1 MEAPSPRDYQN
12 IAPQLVRRT
21 GAGGFDQFASRL
33 GRRALRMIWKHD
45 AGESLDLR
53 RQVALVVMLTGIFV
67 TIMDTSIVNVAIP
80 SIQSTLG
87 ASFAEAELVVAGYAF
102 TFAVGLITG
111 GRLGDIFGQRRMFL
125 IGFAAFTLASALCG
139 LAPWPTVL
147 VISRL
152 LQGISAAILSPQV
165 FALLRVTFA
174 EGRERSMAFAAMG
187 VVIGLV
193 GYVVGQ
199 ILGGVL
205 VQADLFGLSWRT
217 VFLVNIPIG
226 IGSLTVAPFVLEKSK
241 RNAQQRLDLT
251 GAALSTIGLS
261 LLMVPLIEGPEL
273 RWPTWSLAMLA
284 ASAPMLAV
292 CYLHQRWKSAR
303 RIKPLLDTDLFND
316 RAFVMGTLA
325 VLVFWA
331 TNTPFG
337 FSFTLLVQIGYGLSP
352 LSSALCLACL
362 GAAFGVT
369 SLFVG
374 RLARR
379 GVRRIL
385 IIGVVIDLAGMLLA
399 LVTCWLSAP
408 LEPVYLLPSLLIVG
422 AGYGFFMTPI
432 LNAVLSG
439 IEDRHVGAASGVL
452 TMMQRGGNALGVAV
466 LGVPFFTVLGRAIAD
481 GVDHPAAYVRAF
493 TCVVCWIIA
502 MLFVVLAL
510 VILQP
515 SGDAARRPQS
525 PN

>member
-1 MEAPSPRDYQN
+1 MEVPSRRDYQN
-12 IAPQLVRRT
+12 ITPQLAR
-21 GAGGFDQFASRL
+21 RL
-33 GRRALRMIWKHD
+33 GAHAFDRCASGPERPTLRIIWKHP
-45 AGESLDLR
+45 AGELLDLR

-139 LAPWPTVL
+139 LAPWLTML

-152 LQGISAAILSPQV
+152 LQGMSAAILSPQV

-174 EGRERSMAFAAMG
+174 EGRERSTAFAAMG
-187 VVIGLV
+187 VVIGL

-199 ILGGVL
+199 ILGGIL

-217 VFLVNIPIG
+217 VFLVNVPIG
-226 IGSLTVAPFVLEKSK
+226 IASLAVAPFALEKAK
-241 RNAQQRLDLT
+241 RIVQQRLDLT
-251 GAALSTIGLS
+251 GVALSTIGLS

-273 RWPTWSLAMLA
+273 LWPAWSLAMLA
-284 ASAPMLAV
+284 ASAPMIAFF
-292 CYLHQRWKSAR
+292 YLHQRWKSAR
-303 RIKPLLDTDLFND
+303 RMKPLLDTDLFND
-316 RAFVMGTLA
+316 RAFLMGSLA

-337 FSFTLLVQIGYGLSP
+337 FSFTLLAQIGYGLSP
-352 LSSALCLACL
+352 MSSALCLAGL

-369 SLFVG
+369 SLFAG
-374 RLARR
+374 RLARK
-379 GVRRIL
+379 GVRRTL
-385 IIGVVIDLAGMLLA
+385 IIGVIVDLAGMLLTLA
-399 LVTCWLSAP
+399 TCWLSVP

-466 LGVPFFTVLGRAIAD
+466 LGVPFFTVLGRAMAD
-481 GVDHPAAYVRAF
+481 GVDHRAAYVRAF
-493 TCVVCWIIA
+493 ACVVCCIIT
-502 MLFVVLAL
+502 MLVVVLGL
-510 VILQP
+510 LILQTL
-515 SGDAARRPQS
+515 GGAVRRPES
-525 PN
+525 AN

>member
-1 MEAPSPRDYQN
+1 MNVPQPRDYQKV
-12 IAPQLVRRT
+12 APQRT
-21 GAGGFDQFASRL
+21 RAPGTAAFDRFASRRPTIRL
-33 GRRALRMIWKHD
+33 IRKQPAGALLDPRRR
-45 AGESLDLR
+45 
-53 RQVALVVMLTGIFV
+53 VALIVMLTGIFV

-80 SIQSTLG
+80 SIRSTLG

-125 IGFAAFTLASALCG
+125 LGFGAFTVASALCG

-187 VVIGLV
+187 VVIGL

-226 IGSLTVAPFVLEKSK
+226 ITSIAVAPLVLEKT
-241 RNAQQRLDLT
+241 RRIAQQRLDLT
-251 GAALSTIGLS
+251 GVALSTIGLS

-292 CYLHQRWKSAR
+292 FYLQQHWKSAR
-303 RIKPLLDTDLFND
+303 RMNPLLDTDLFND
-316 RAFVMGTLA
+316 RAFLVGSLA
-325 VLVFWA
+325 VLLFWA

-337 FSFTLLVQIGYGLSP
+337 FAFTLLAQIGYDLSP
-352 LSSALCLACL
+352 MSSALCLAGL

-369 SLFVG
+369 SLFAA

-379 GVRRIL
+379 SVRRTL
-385 IIGVVIDLAGMLLA
+385 IIGVVVDLAGMLLA
-399 LVTCWLSAP
+399 LATCRLSAP
-408 LEPVYLLPSLLIVG
+408 LEPVHLLPSLLLVG

-439 IEDRHVGAASGVL
+439 IEDRHVGAASGML
-452 TMMQRGGNALGVAV
+452 TMMQRGGNALGVAG
-466 LGVPFFTVLGRAIAD
+466 LGVPFFTVLAGAMAD
-481 GVDHPAAYVRAF
+481 GVDQPAAYVRAF
-493 TCVVCWIIA
+493 ACIVCWIIA
-502 MLFVVLAL
+502 ILVVVLGL
-510 VILQP
+510 LILQP
-515 SGDAARRPQS
+515 PRGALRQPQS